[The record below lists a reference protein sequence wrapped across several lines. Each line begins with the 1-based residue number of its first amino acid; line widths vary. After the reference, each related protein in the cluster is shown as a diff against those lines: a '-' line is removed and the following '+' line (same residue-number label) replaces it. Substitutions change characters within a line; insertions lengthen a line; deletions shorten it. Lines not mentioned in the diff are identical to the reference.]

1 MIGCYY
7 SIIPVCAVFK
17 RQVMSLWQ
25 YFRMAK
31 GHELYVLRER
41 DLLHLRDDRMTNP
54 IRILDELFYRYDQDY
69 FIGSTTEN
77 EEVSAERVVKRR
89 IKR

>member
-1 MIGCYY
+1 MIGY
-7 SIIPVCAVFK
+7 K
-17 RQVMSLWQ
+17 WQ

-31 GHELYVLRER
+31 GHELYVLCKR

-77 EEVSAERVVKRR
+77 EEVSAESVVKRR
-89 IKR
+89 IQR

>member
-1 MIGCYY
+1 
-7 SIIPVCAVFK
+7 
-17 RQVMSLWQ
+17 
-25 YFRMAK
+25 MAK

-77 EEVSAERVVKRR
+77 EEGLRR
-89 IKR
+89 ECRKKKYTALARK